1 MKRAML
7 FTLLLSVA
15 SWACGSKAPAPAP
28 VVETPPVVD
37 DTPTL
42 DKLPAITADGGNV
55 VVAIGATLVVKDR
68 KDATAHEHAFAD
80 ATEANARL
88 AEVHGERDLQPLA
101 AVVSGGSFDIRF
113 NDGRVIVMSGGSP
126 VHDKTYRAWT
136 KPPAETCTGN
146 ASVDAT
152 WADQTRKLALLRIT
166 FEPADACT
174 QYHVVAW

>member
-7 FTLLLSVA
+7 FTLLLC
-15 SWACGSKAPAPAP
+15 ACGSKAPPPAP
-28 VVETPPVVD
+28 VAEAPPPVD
-37 DTPTL
+37 DTPTI
-42 DKLPAITADGGNV
+42 DTLPAVTADGSNV
-55 VVAIGATLVVKDR
+55 VVAVGSVLVVKDR

-80 ATEANARL
+80 AAEANAQL
-88 AEVHGERDLQPLA
+88 AKVHGERDLQPLA

-136 KPPAETCTGN
+136 KPPSETCTGN
-146 ASVDAT
+146 PSVDAT
-152 WADQTRKLALLRIT
+152 WADQSRKLALLRIT
-166 FEPADACT
+166 FEPAETCA